1 MINLQEVAHN
11 RGKPDFN
18 PRLKAAVERLS
29 IDDLPLLQA
38 MSNGNQ
44 ILEQPLTAMVNAV
57 GDEGGRIVADVG
69 IFFACLDAGNCCA
82 DDPTPVEPHDEY
94 CVLRFSID
102 PESGDAEVTL
112 AED

>member
-1 MINLQEVAHN
+1 MINLKEVV
-11 RGKPDFN
+11 RSWGQPDFK
-18 PRLKAAVERLS
+18 PQLKAAIERLS

-44 ILEQPLTAMVNAV
+44 ILEQPPFAMVNAV
-57 GDEGGRIVADVG
+57 GEEGGRIIADVG

-94 CVLRFSID
+94 CELRLSID
-102 PESGDAEVTL
+102 PETGDTEVVL